1 MTNLLQTAPYLRN
14 QRQFPNDNVKEL
26 SNQVDQAYIDIA
38 SKVNRRIIGNYPV
51 NFQAVT
57 GERWYFSGSNSSQQS
72 LRQVYEFTAVGSVP
86 HGLTWASVS
95 SISPRS
101 YGTFT
106 DGTNWY
112 GCIYGNAIAVPLGQV
127 TFYVTPTN
135 IVIAANVSAPTIVSG
150 YINLEIVSQS

>member
-26 SNQVDQAYIDIA
+26 SNQVDQTYIDIA
-38 SKVNRRIIGNYPV
+38 NKVNRRIIGNYPV

-57 GERWYFSGSNSSQQS
+57 GERWYFSGSSSSQQS
-72 LRQVYEFTAVGSVP
+72 LRQVYEFTSAGSIA
-86 HGLTWASVS
+86 HGLTWSAVY

-101 YGTFT
+101 YGSYT

-112 GCIYGNAIAVPLGQV
+112 GCIYGNGATTASGQV

-135 IVIAANVSAPTIVSG
+135 IVIGADGSAPSIVSG
-150 YINLEIVSQS
+150 FINLEYISQY